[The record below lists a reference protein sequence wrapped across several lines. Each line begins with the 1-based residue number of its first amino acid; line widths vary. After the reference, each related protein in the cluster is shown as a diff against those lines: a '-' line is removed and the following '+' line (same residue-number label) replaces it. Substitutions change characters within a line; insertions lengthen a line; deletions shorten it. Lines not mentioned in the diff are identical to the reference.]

1 MLDSNMITSEKSHA
15 DPQLPLQCL
24 AIKIFYFFKYMLRD
38 INFTEPN
45 REKDSEDV
53 LLSKQDER

>member
-1 MLDSNMITSEKSHA
+1 MITSEKSHA